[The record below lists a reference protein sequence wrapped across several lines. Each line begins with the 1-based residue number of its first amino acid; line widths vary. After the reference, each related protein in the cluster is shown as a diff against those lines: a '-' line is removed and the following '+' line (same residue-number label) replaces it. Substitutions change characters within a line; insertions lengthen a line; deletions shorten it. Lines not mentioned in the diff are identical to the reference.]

1 MVKRHYKGGE
11 DSVAE
16 PASAENSLSNTLN
29 AIKEKT
35 TELFSNASEWVSSK
49 LNKDESEQPPSQPM
63 YGGKRMRKRSM
74 RKRSMRKRSMR
85 KRTVR
90 KHKHTSKCNHNSKRS
105 HKSKY

>member
-35 TELFSNASEWVSSK
+35 IELFNNASEWVSSK

-63 YGGKRMRKRSM
+63 YGGKR
-74 RKRSMRKRSMR
+74 SMRKRSMR

-90 KHKHTSKCNHNSKRS
+90 KHKHTSKCNYNSKRS